1 MGLFSKKPRKSNE
14 INNFALKESLA
25 QEAIDRLLVK
35 GRDYQERSELK
46 AEYGYI
52 FLIEEHGFEAL
63 FKIMSNVGTFYFAV
77 QGEKIMALDF
87 DEKLFRATS
96 ETFLSLHG

>member
-1 MGLFSKKPRKSNE
+1 MGLFSKKPRKSDE

-35 GRDYQERSELK
+35 GRDYSERSELK

-52 FLIEEHGFEAL
+52 FLIEDHGFEAL
-63 FKIMSNVGTFYFAV
+63 FKVESSVRTFYFAV

-87 DEKLFRATS
+87 DEELFRTTS